1 MKHFNKLFKTLKI
14 RDIKIK
20 KNKQMSRKNIFGII
34 VSVIGL
40 AMMGFEMGKNS
51 KNGESNALLHFGGL
65 FIVFVGVFIVSF
77 NKKKSDKQ

>member
-1 MKHFNKLFKTLKI
+1 
-14 RDIKIK
+14 
-20 KNKQMSRKNIFGII
+20 MSRKNIFGII

-40 AMMGFEMGKNS
+40 AMMGFEMGNNS

-77 NKKKSDKQ
+77 NKKKIDKQ

>member
-1 MKHFNKLFKTLKI
+1 
-14 RDIKIK
+14 
-20 KNKQMSRKNIFGII
+20 MSRKNIFGII

-51 KNGESNALLHFGGL
+51 KNGESNAFLHFGGL